1 MILLINP
8 KTSKS
13 SEVSSKFFREPNS
26 GLLYLA
32 AILDLN
38 DISVD
43 ILDLE
48 QFRDLNE
55 LELSEVIKEKITGY
69 RIFGITS
76 LTNTFHIS
84 LEIAKV
90 IKNQDRHNLVILG
103 GPHVSFMYKE
113 ILEYDK
119 TSENLIDFICI
130 GEAEKSFLNLVKIL
144 ISSIINDKSVDYFEN
159 KLKTINGLAFTNSKG
174 DLSVNH
180 SQDEIKIDKIPL
192 PARYK
197 LLQDNYYYTV
207 ANVIVNRGCPNQ
219 CSFCSRQKMFK
230 NTRIRSI
237 ESILSEIRDILSLQ
251 TYNHINFYD
260 NININKEFFR
270 DFCEMFIQ
278 NNIII
283 PWGCEIRVDTITFEE
298 AQLLKR
304 AGCKLIATGIESA
317 NNTVLKQNFKYQDPE
332 RVRTGIEN
340 LKKHDI
346 PIQAYFVLGLPG
358 ESDNSVY
365 ETIEFIKSL
374 PLSETDEINYFVAT
388 PYPGSRLWDD
398 REKFGIKIIENDF
411 NKYDCEHIIFETK
424 ELNEEKLIELHSIAK
439 NVEKEFKF
447 RFGDQ

>member
-55 LELSEVIKEKITGY
+55 LELTEVIKERVAGY

-76 LTNTFHIS
+76 LTNTFHIA
-84 LEIAKV
+84 LKIARI
-90 IKNQDRHNLVILG
+90 IKYQDRNNLVVLG
-103 GPHVSFMYKE
+103 GPHVTFLYNE
-113 ILEYDK
+113 ILKYDK
-119 TSENLIDFICI
+119 NTENLIDFICI
-130 GEAEKSFLNLVKIL
+130 GEAENSFLALVKIL
-144 ISSIINDKSVDYFEN
+144 ISSIVHNKNLKFFEN
-159 KLKTINGLAFTNSKG
+159 KIEAINGLAFINSKR
-174 DLSVNH
+174 DLSVNY
-180 SQDEIKIDKIPL
+180 SQGEINIEKIPL

-237 ESILSEIRDILSLQ
+237 KSILSEIRDIQSLQ

-270 DFCEMFIQ
+270 NFCKMFIA
-278 NNIII
+278 NDIRI
-283 PWGCEIRVDTITFEE
+283 PWGCEIRVDTITPEE
-298 AQLLKR
+298 GQLLKR

-317 NNTVLKQNFKYQDPE
+317 NNSVLKQNFKYQDPE
-332 RVRTGIEN
+332 RVLTGITN

-358 ESDNSVY
+358 ESENSVI
-365 ETIEFIKSL
+365 ETIEYIKSL
-374 PLSETDEINYFVAT
+374 PLNEDDEINYFVAT

-398 REKFGIKIIENDF
+398 REKFGIKIIERDF

-424 ELNEEKLIELHSIAK
+424 ELNKEKLIQLHSIAK
-439 NVEKEFKF
+439 NIEKEY
-447 RFGDQ
+447 R